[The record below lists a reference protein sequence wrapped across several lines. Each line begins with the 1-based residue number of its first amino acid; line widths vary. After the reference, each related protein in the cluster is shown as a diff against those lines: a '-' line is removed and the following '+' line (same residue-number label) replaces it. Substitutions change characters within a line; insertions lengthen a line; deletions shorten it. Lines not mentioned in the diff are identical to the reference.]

1 MFHNYPR
8 GLSLLPFR
16 YSKSNSVPMSNQG
29 EKSDRRSF
37 RETYRS
43 TSQDAPK
50 ESYTSASPSTSK
62 GAFKGGSPGSSRDA
76 YKSGSPKSSK
86 DPYNISSPST
96 SKDLFSSSSPGTS
109 KDSYSSSSQ
118 SSPRDPFKKV
128 PQDNSSMSMKV
139 NVMYRGIV
147 YRVRGIKVLCSVVT
161 AVILLL
167 VAIVGLGVWMLVS
180 AYGEEKAG
188 LSGSNSTSFQLS
200 QDLKERGDGN
210 YPTPS
215 TIDFNAPSVT
225 LEELSIAAVVPS
237 GHTDESHQVGE
248 AIGHF
253 QGVTPGKELKSS
265 SRSPGPDPAFGLFS
279 GIFDLKPQSEE
290 ATDLAPTPSGIP
302 SEEQFLPEDS
312 EIEYSE
318 TSPVAILPPTGQFD
332 YDGSQIGY
340 VRDSNLKVESFEVES
355 SPVYQDEYPPSVL
368 PENLPRDID
377 PTLFDLGLPYHYPPS
392 ILPGPAPTRRR
403 NNPRFRG
410 GTRRIPQGNRRN
422 HPPARSGNIRP
433 PYERHEVNERP
444 AFGQR
449 LPYAEQ
455 PYDRYENPAYDT
467 WQPSFPPYEYDQ
479 GESYEQHNPQLQRP
493 QNSEFLP
500 SEERSTVREAQTESY
515 ERSDRESST
524 PSGINYSL
532 LQQFGADRGVTI
544 PEGFSIPP
552 GFKMPGNVGDLQDKE
567 NGGNRR
573 ITLAPGGY
581 FEDMMHYYNKHEK
594 TTTTTPPPQQTSTDD
609 FSQRKGVS
617 ESEDHPDYAGP
628 PVVGYGDHPYRR
640 TTSPSDSSE
649 GVFEYFWDVYDSKD
663 RPPARHDDRGP
674 APEDDMEY
682 SQPMHPSRRPRPR
695 PRPNVRGGVH
705 NGQGYPLPMRPDAQV
720 PPVLNPDRRLWV
732 GPDRRP
738 RPQMAVRPPPTSTIH
753 PLSTPEDQ
761 SFLGPLQD
769 VYEYSQRLASSLLN
783 FPATLYTQINES
795 KAEYMRNEVELL
807 EDYNKVFKNSDVTST
822 DVLPDMY
829 NDKPNRNER
838 VMIIDTEKIRSL
850 NPFELSLITW
860 TFLDFWEFLIE
871 KVGTLSQEDLQL
883 LEMRLER
890 VRQDKDRRMTKN
902 LVAATMQQVSGGV
915 KNSQD
920 VEQMRSLTERLFNS
934 SSSAEGGGNDKS
946 SSVAVAEARMWDPLG
961 LFNSEQRVKFMEF
974 AMKVVFRFGRVYLTK
989 RYALDCMML
998 LFCKDLNADTK
1009 KEGMD
1014 GVAAKVK
1021 R

>member
-1 MFHNYPR
+1 MTHRYPK
-8 GLSLLPFR
+8 GSSLLLFR
-16 YSKSNSVPMSNQG
+16 YSKFRLVPMSNQV

-43 TSQDAPK
+43 TSQDATK
-50 ESYTSASPSTSK
+50 EPYTSASPSTSK
-62 GAFKGGSPGSSRDA
+62 DVYKGGSPSSSKGA
-76 YKSGSPKSSK
+76 YKSDSPKTSK
-86 DPYNISSPST
+86 DPYNISSSST
-96 SKDLFSSSSPGTS
+96 SKDLFSSSPGTS

-118 SSPRDPFKKV
+118 SNPRDPFKV
-128 PQDNSSMSMKV
+128 SQDNSSMSMKV
-139 NVMYRGIV
+139 NVRYRGIV

-188 LSGSNSTSFQLS
+188 LVAAGSNSTSFLLS
-200 QDLKERGDGN
+200 QNLEERGEGN
-210 YPTPS
+210 SPTPS

-225 LEELSIAAVVPS
+225 LEELSVAAVIPS
-237 GHTDESHQVGE
+237 NHPDENHQVGE

-253 QGVTPGKELKSS
+253 QGVTPGKELTSS
-265 SRSPGPDPAFGLFS
+265 SRLPGPDPAFGLFS
-279 GIFDLKPQSEE
+279 GIFDLNLQSQET
-290 ATDLAPTPSGIP
+290 TDLAPTPSGIP
-302 SEEQFLPEDS
+302 TEEQLVPEDS
-312 EIEYSE
+312 DIEYSE
-318 TSPVAILPPTGQFD
+318 TNPVAILPPTGQYD
-332 YDGSQIGY
+332 YDGSQVGY
-340 VRDSNLKVESFEVES
+340 VRDSNLRVESFEAES
-355 SPVYQDEYPPSVL
+355 SPVYPAEYPPSVL
-368 PENLPRDID
+368 PENIPRDID
-377 PTLFDLGLPYHYPPS
+377 PTLLELGLPYHSPPS
-392 ILPGPAPTRRR
+392 IAPGPAPPRRR

-410 GTRRIPQGNRRN
+410 GIRRIPPGTRRSQQ
-422 HPPARSGNIRP
+422 PVRPDSIRP
-433 PYERHEVNERP
+433 PYDRPGVNERP

-449 LPYAEQ
+449 VRYAQQ
-455 PYDRYENPAYDT
+455 PYDRYDSPAYDT

-479 GESYEQHNPQLQRP
+479 VDHQEQRP
-493 QNSEFLP
+493 QNSEYLP
-500 SEERSTVREAQTESY
+500 SEERSTVREAQTESF
-515 ERSDRESST
+515 EKNDKEVT
-524 PSGINYSL
+524 APSGIDYSL
-532 LQQFGADRGVTI
+532 LQQFGANRGVTI
-544 PEGFSIPP
+544 PEGFTVPP
-552 GFKMPGNVGDLQDKE
+552 GFKVPENVGDLQDKDKD
-567 NGGNRR
+567 GNRR
-573 ITLAPGGY
+573 ISLAPGGY

-594 TTTTTPPPQQTSTDD
+594 TATTTPPTQATSTDD

-617 ESEDHPDYAGP
+617 ETDDHPDYVGP
-628 PVVGYGDHPYRR
+628 PVVGYGEHPYRHA
-640 TTSPSDSSE
+640 TPSSASTE

-663 RPPARHDDRGP
+663 HHPAQHDDRGP
-674 APEDDMEY
+674 APEDYMEY
-682 SQPMHPSRRPRPR
+682 SQPMHPPRRPR
-695 PRPNVRGGVH
+695 PRPNVRGGMH
-705 NGQGYPLPMRPDAQV
+705 NGQGYPIPMRPDAQA
-720 PPVLNPDRRLWV
+720 PPVLSPDRRLWV

-738 RPQMAVRPPPTSTIH
+738 RPQMAVRPPPTSTIP
-753 PLSTPEDQ
+753 PLSTPDDQ

-769 VYEYSQRLASSLLN
+769 VYEYSQRLASSLLS
-783 FPATLYTQINES
+783 FPATLYTKINES

-807 EDYNKVFKNSDVTST
+807 EDYNKVFKNSDITST

-829 NDKPNRNER
+829 NDKPDRNER

-871 KVGTLSQEDLQL
+871 KVGTLSEEDLQL

-890 VRQDKDRRMTKN
+890 LRQDKDRRMTKN
-902 LVAATMQQVSGGV
+902 LVTATMQQVSEGA
-915 KNSQD
+915 KLNSQD
-920 VEQMRSLTERLFNS
+920 AEQMRSLTESLLNS
-934 SSSAEGGGNDKS
+934 SSIAEGGEDDKS

-974 AMKVVFRFGRVYLTK
+974 AMKVVFRFGRVYLKK